1 MKKVCLYSIF
11 CFLIDFFVKLVIKTN
26 LNLYES
32 IVVIPNFFSLTFVY
46 NEGAA
51 FSILEGKKVFLV
63 LLGLILITIL
73 FLYLRKEKLTNY
85 KITYY
90 SLLIGGILGNM
101 YDRIFHPGVIDFFDF
116 KLFNYDAPIFNLA
129 DTFIVIATILIILEG
144 VIKYGN
150 SSREK

>member
-1 MKKVCLYSIF
+1 MKKVCLYSICF
-11 CFLIDFFVKLVIKTN
+11 FLIDFLVKLVIKIN

-46 NEGAA
+46 NEGAS

-90 SLLIGGILGNM
+90 S
-101 YDRIFHPGVIDFFDF
+101 FS
-116 KLFNYDAPIFNLA
+116 
-129 DTFIVIATILIILEG
+129 
-144 VIKYGN
+144 IKYIKHHK
-150 SSREK
+150 SKY